1 MALDLTER
9 SQRPPTLAEAQ
20 AAGFPV
26 GGEPLAV
33 DLADTVVT
41 VESEPHDLLT
51 DDAMCERFWTL
62 HAAVLPDGWAAPDL
76 GVTRQLRD
84 AVRPLLDAAQQERPL
99 SPEDLASLNRFSER
113 TSVSLSLVAGAQGL
127 TRHDRWHAQDPADL
141 ALSAAARS
149 AVELLADPAQ
159 LARLRRCASPSC
171 SMLFVGGDRRR
182 RFCTPNICGN
192 RDRVARHYRRHHG
205 GADAPSDRG

>member
-1 MALDLTER
+1 MKER
-9 SQRPPTLAEAQ
+9 SQKPPTLTEAQ

-41 VESEPHDLLT
+41 VGPEPHDLLT
-51 DDAMCERFWTL
+51 DDAVCERFWTL
-62 HAAVLPDGWAAPDL
+62 HAGVLPDGWAAPDL
-76 GVTRQLRD
+76 GATRQLRD
-84 AVRPLLDAAQQERPL
+84 AVRALLDAAQQERPF
-99 SPEDLASLNRFSER
+99 SSEDLASLNRFSGR
-113 TSVSLSLVAGAQGL
+113 TSVSRSLIAGAEGL
-127 TRHDRWHAQDPADL
+127 TLHERWHTHDPADL

-149 AVELLADPAQ
+149 AIELLADPEQ
-159 LARLRRCASPSC
+159 RARLRRCASPSC

-205 GADAPSDRG
+205 AGDAPSDRG